1 METRMIRTFIATLM
15 LIFAVAVQ
23 PATAGNC
30 SKHAMTIA
38 GQASNAGIFNTLLAA
53 AEAANLTSVLYND
66 GPFTLFAPTDDAF
79 AALPA
84 GTVENLLQNPKEL
97 GKVLKYHLV
106 KGNIFSDDLNNG
118 SSVAT
123 VLGSP
128 VSINTTEGVLINNA
142 KVIQADV
149 EASNGVIHVID
160 KVLLPTI

>member
-1 METRMIRTFIATLM
+1 MIRTFIATFM
-15 LIFAVAVQ
+15 LVFAVAVQ
-23 PATAGNC
+23 SATAGNC
-30 SKHAMTIA
+30 SKHAMSLA

-53 AEAANLTSVLYND
+53 AEASNLTSVLYNE

-79 AALPA
+79 AALPE
-84 GTVENLLQNPKEL
+84 GTVENLLNNPKEL
-97 GKVLKYHLV
+97 AKVLKYHLV
-106 KGNIFSDDLNNG
+106 KGNIFSGDLNNG

-128 VSINTTEGVLINNA
+128 VSIDTTEGVLVNNA
-142 KVIQADV
+142 KVIRADM

>member
-1 METRMIRTFIATLM
+1 MIRTFIATFM

-30 SKHAMTIA
+30 SKHTTTLA

-66 GPFTLFAPTDDAF
+66 GPLTLFAPTDDAF

-84 GTVENLLQNPKEL
+84 GTVENLLKNPKEL
-97 GKVLKYHLV
+97 AKVLKYHLV

>member
-1 METRMIRTFIATLM
+1 MIKTFIATFM

-23 PATAGNC
+23 PVTASNC
-30 SKHAMTIA
+30 SKHTMTLA

-53 AEAANLTSVLYND
+53 AEAADLTSLLYND

-79 AALPA
+79 AALPH
-84 GTVENLLQNPKEL
+84 GTVENLLKNPEEL
-97 GKVLKYHLV
+97 ATVLKYHLV
-106 KGNIFSDDLNNG
+106 EGNIFSDELNDG

-128 VSINTTEGVLINNA
+128 ISINTTEGVLVNNA
-142 KVIQADV
+142 KVIQADL

>member
-1 METRMIRTFIATLM
+1 MEIRMIRTFIATFM

-30 SKHAMTIA
+30 SKHTMTLA
-38 GQASNAGIFNTLLAA
+38 GQASNAGIFTTLLAA
-53 AEAANLTSVLYND
+53 ADAANLTSVLYND
-66 GPFTLFAPTDDAF
+66 GPLTLFAPTDDAF
-79 AALPA
+79 AALPD
-84 GTVENLLQNPKEL
+84 GTVENLLKNPKEL
-97 GKVLKYHLV
+97 AKVLKYHLV

-118 SSVAT
+118 SSVST

-128 VSINTTEGVLINNA
+128 IKISTTEGVLVNNA
-142 KVIQADV
+142 KVIQADM

>member
-1 METRMIRTFIATLM
+1 M
-15 LIFAVAVQ
+15 
-23 PATAGNC
+23 
-30 SKHAMTIA
+30 
-38 GQASNAGIFNTLLAA
+38 
-53 AEAANLTSVLYND
+53 LYND

-79 AALPA
+79 AALPD
-84 GTVENLLQNPKEL
+84 GTVENLLKNPKEL
-97 GKVLKYHLV
+97 ANVLKYHLV

-128 VSINTTEGVLINNA
+128 VSINTTEGVLVNNA
-142 KVIQADV
+142 RVIQADV

>member
-1 METRMIRTFIATLM
+1 MIRTFIATFM

-30 SKHAMTIA
+30 SKHTMTLA

-66 GPFTLFAPTDDAF
+66 GPITLFAPTDDAF

-84 GTVENLLQNPKEL
+84 GTVENLLKNPKEL
-97 GKVLKYHLV
+97 AKVLKYHLV

-128 VSINTTEGVLINNA
+128 VSINTTEGVLVNNA
-142 KVIQADV
+142 KVIQSDV

>member
-1 METRMIRTFIATLM
+1 MIKTFIATLM

-30 SKHAMTIA
+30 SKHTMTLA
-38 GQASNAGIFNTLLAA
+38 GQASNAGIFTTLLAA
-53 AEAANLTSVLYND
+53 AEAANLTRVLYND
-66 GPFTLFAPTDDAF
+66 GPLTLFAPTDDAF
-79 AALPA
+79 AALPD
-84 GTVENLLQNPKEL
+84 GTVENLLKNPKEL
-97 GKVLKYHLV
+97 AKVLKYHLV
-106 KGNIFSDDLNNG
+106 KGNIFSSDLNNG

>member
-1 METRMIRTFIATLM
+1 MNRTFVATFM

-30 SKHAMTIA
+30 SKHTMTLA

-53 AEAANLTSVLYND
+53 AEAAILSNFLYNE

-79 AALPA
+79 AALPD
-84 GTVENLLQNPKEL
+84 GTVENLLGNPKEL
-97 GKVLKYHLV
+97 AKVLKYHLV
-106 KGNIFSDDLNNG
+106 KGNVFSTDLNNG

-123 VLGSP
+123 LLGSP
-128 VSINTTEGVLINNA
+128 VSIDTTEGVLVNNA
-142 KVIQADV
+142 KVIQADM

>member
-1 METRMIRTFIATLM
+1 MIRTFIATFM

-30 SKHAMTIA
+30 SKHNMTLA

-53 AEAANLTSVLYND
+53 AEAANLTRVLDND

-79 AALPA
+79 AELPD
-84 GTVENLLQNPKEL
+84 GTVDNLLKNPKEL
-97 GKVLKYHLV
+97 ARVLKYHLV
-106 KGNIFSDDLNNG
+106 KGNIYSDDLNNG

-128 VSINTTEGVLINNA
+128 VSINTVEGVLVNNA
-142 KVIQADV
+142 KVIKADV

>member
-1 METRMIRTFIATLM
+1 MIRTLIATFM
-15 LIFAVAVQ
+15 LIFTVAVQ

-30 SKHAMTIA
+30 SKHTMTLA
-38 GQASNAGIFNTLLAA
+38 GQASNAGIFTTLLAA
-53 AEAANLTSVLYND
+53 ADVANLTSILYND

-79 AALPA
+79 AALPD
-84 GTVENLLQNPKEL
+84 GTVENLLKNPKEL
-97 GKVLKYHLV
+97 AKVLKYHLV
-106 KGNIFSDDLNNG
+106 KGNIFSSDLNNG

-128 VSINTTEGVLINNA
+128 VSINTTEGVLVNNA

>member
-1 METRMIRTFIATLM
+1 MIKTFIATFM

-23 PATAGNC
+23 PVTASNC
-30 SKHAMTIA
+30 SKHTMTLA

-53 AEAANLTSVLYND
+53 AEAADLTSLLYND

-79 AALPA
+79 AALPH
-84 GTVENLLQNPKEL
+84 GTVENLLKNPEEL
-97 GKVLKYHLV
+97 ATVLKYHLV
-106 KGNIFSDDLNNG
+106 EGNIFSDELNDG

-128 VSINTTEGVLINNA
+128 VSINTTEGVLVNNA
-142 KVIQADV
+142 KVIQADL

>member
-1 METRMIRTFIATLM
+1 METIMIKTFIATFM

-23 PATAGNC
+23 PVTASNC
-30 SKHAMTIA
+30 SKHTMTLA

-53 AEAANLTSVLYND
+53 AEAADLTSLLYND

-79 AALPA
+79 AALPH
-84 GTVENLLQNPKEL
+84 GTVENLLKNPEEL
-97 GKVLKYHLV
+97 ATVLKYHLV
-106 KGNIFSDDLNNG
+106 EGNIFSDELNDG

-128 VSINTTEGVLINNA
+128 ISINTTEGVLVNNA
-142 KVIQADV
+142 KVIQADL

>member
-1 METRMIRTFIATLM
+1 MIRTFIATFM

-23 PATAGNC
+23 PVTASNC
-30 SKHAMTIA
+30 SKHTMTLA

-53 AEAANLTSVLYND
+53 AEAAELTDVLHND

-79 AALPA
+79 AALPD
-84 GTVENLLQNPKEL
+84 GTVENLLKNPKEL
-97 GKVLKYHLV
+97 AKVLKYHLV
-106 KGNIFSDDLNNG
+106 KGNMLSTDLNNG

-128 VSINTTEGVLINNA
+128 VSINTTEGVLVNNA
-142 KVIQADV
+142 KVIQADM

>member
-1 METRMIRTFIATLM
+1 MIRTFIATLM

>member
-1 METRMIRTFIATLM
+1 METIMIKTFIATFM

-23 PATAGNC
+23 PVTASNC
-30 SKHAMTIA
+30 SKHTMTLA

-53 AEAANLTSVLYND
+53 AEAADLTSLLYND

-79 AALPA
+79 AALPH
-84 GTVENLLQNPKEL
+84 GTVENLLKNPEEL
-97 GKVLKYHLV
+97 ATVLKYHLV
-106 KGNIFSDDLNNG
+106 EGNIFSDELNDG

-128 VSINTTEGVLINNA
+128 VSINTTEGVLVNNA
-142 KVIQADV
+142 KVIQADL

>member
-1 METRMIRTFIATLM
+1 MIRTFIATFM
-15 LIFAVAVQ
+15 LTFAVAVQ

-30 SKHAMTIA
+30 SKHTMTLA
-38 GQASNAGIFNTLLAA
+38 GQASNAGIFTTLLAA
-53 AEAANLTSVLYND
+53 ADAANLTSVLYNE

-79 AALPA
+79 AALPD
-84 GTVENLLQNPKEL
+84 GTVENLLKNPKEL
-97 GKVLKYHLV
+97 AKVLKYHLV
-106 KGNIFSDDLNNG
+106 KGNVLSSDLNNG

>member
-1 METRMIRTFIATLM
+1 METRMIKTLIATFT
-15 LIFAVAVQ
+15 LIFAVAIQ

-30 SKHAMTIA
+30 SKHTMTLA

-53 AEAANLTSVLYND
+53 AEAANLTNVLYND
-66 GPFTLFAPTDDAF
+66 GPLTLFAPTDDAF

-84 GTVENLLQNPKEL
+84 GTVENLLKNPKEL
-97 GKVLKYHLV
+97 AKVLKYHLV

>member
-1 METRMIRTFIATLM
+1 MIRTFIATFI
-15 LIFAVAVQ
+15 LIFAAAVQ
-23 PATAGNC
+23 PATASNC
-30 SKHAMTIA
+30 SKHAMTLA

-84 GTVENLLQNPKEL
+84 GTVENLLKNPKEL
-97 GKVLKYHLV
+97 AKVLKYHLV
-106 KGNIFSDDLNNG
+106 KGNILSSDLNNG
-118 SSVAT
+118 SSVST

>member
-1 METRMIRTFIATLM
+1 MIRTFLATFM
-15 LIFAVAVQ
+15 LIFAVAGQ

-30 SKHAMTIA
+30 SKHTMTLA
-38 GQASNAGIFNTLLAA
+38 GQASNAGIFTTLLAA
-53 AEAANLTSVLYND
+53 AEAANLTRILYND

-79 AALPA
+79 AALPD
-84 GTVENLLQNPKEL
+84 GTVENLLKNPKEL
-97 GKVLKYHLV
+97 AKVLKYHLV
-106 KGNIFSDDLNNG
+106 KGNIFSSDLNNG

-128 VSINTTEGVLINNA
+128 VSINTSEGVLVNNA

>member
-1 METRMIRTFIATLM
+1 MRAFIATFM

-30 SKHAMTIA
+30 SKHTMTLA
-38 GQASNAGIFNTLLAA
+38 GQASNAGIFTTLLAA
-53 AEAANLTSVLYND
+53 AEAANLTRILYND

-79 AALPA
+79 AALPD
-84 GTVENLLQNPKEL
+84 GTVENLLKNPKEL
-97 GKVLKYHLV
+97 AKVLKYHLV
-106 KGNIFSDDLNNG
+106 KGNIFSSDLNNG

-128 VSINTTEGVLINNA
+128 VSINTSEGVLVNNA